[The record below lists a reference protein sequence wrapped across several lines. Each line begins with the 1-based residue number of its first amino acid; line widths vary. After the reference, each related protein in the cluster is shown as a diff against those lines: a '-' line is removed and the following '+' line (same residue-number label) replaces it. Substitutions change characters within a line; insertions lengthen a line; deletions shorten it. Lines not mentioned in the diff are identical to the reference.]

1 MLFEHR
7 GWTIELFLVGIHY
20 SDYPTKSPEK
30 AKAVWEVWING
41 SKNSGT
47 ATGNREDVLQAW
59 QRHIDWRI
67 DDPEMTQIF

>member
-20 SDYPTKSPEK
+20 SDYPINSPEK
-30 AKAVWEVWING
+30 AKAEWEIWING

-47 ATGNREDVLQAW
+47 KTGDREDVLQKY
-59 QRHIDWRI
+59 QRYIDWRI
-67 DDPEMTQIF
+67 DDPEMTQVF